1 MIVSFGLLAVLD
13 NQPVQIFLRFLYFRA
28 GLVVLVLLVDVYQGV
43 APVDRVLYLHKV
55 GLPVS
60 DLLDVGCQALDL
72 LDLERVG
79 VPVVGL
85 EGVDELPALLLV
97 RLDGVEVLLEV
108 AGDNVEVVGVERLGR
123 GTGTSMGSMS
133 RIWFSMEGKLKL

>member
-1 MIVSFGLLAVLD
+1 MVVSLGLLAVLD
-13 NQPVQIFLRFLYFRA
+13 DQPVQILLRFLYFRA

-43 APVDRVLYLHKV
+43 APVYRVLYLHQV

-60 DLLDVGCQALDL
+60 YLLDVACQRLDL

-97 RLDGVEVLLEV
+97 RLDGIEVLLEV
-108 AGDNVEVVGVERLGR
+108 AGDDIEVVGVEGLGR
-123 GTGTSMGSMS
+123 RRGTSMGSMS